1 MTSIY
6 CGSYRFVKFHSL
18 DNDTLFCKGTTKF
31 ADLQILR
38 GKSFHQLSIIRQE
51 NERNCALI
59 VRVLSVYC
67 A

>member
-1 MTSIY
+1 MVSIY

-31 ADLQILR
+31 AHLQILR
-38 GKSFHQLSIIRQE
+38 GKSFYQLSIIHHGSD
-51 NERNCALI
+51 RNSACI
-59 VRVLSVYC
+59 VRLLSVYC

>member
-1 MTSIY
+1 MVSIY

-38 GKSFHQLSIIRQE
+38 GKSFHQLTIIHHGSD
-51 NERNCALI
+51 RNSTCI
-59 VRVLSVYC
+59 VRE
-67 A
+67 